1 MTLSLVLLL
10 GTCVRGFLFA
20 IPSLHE
26 TLLSR
31 PELVTPVSSFYRLEE
46 GVFLYHSTGSPY
58 SGDVYH
64 QPPLLFALLYPVLQF
79 VPLALQYFIRCAV
92 FISVDLLLAM
102 GFARLCARNLK
113 LEEGRHFKIHG
124 REIWLSQVPVSP
136 LFQPKTLPTTAAFT
150 ALMNPFSLA
159 SSVAMSTVS
168 FTHLAVL
175 YSLVFASEGAVAA
188 SMMCVAVGSYLS
200 VYPFFLMMPIM
211 LLLCSAKTDTTTDNK
226 ASGVTATLSL
236 KCLVSFG
243 LWLGLL
249 FYLSWSLTGDWT
261 FLEIKVAANS
271 VVLVLCAYT
280 GNLRLGCKVLGFDPE
295 YWYILVFDRFIPYF
309 LFVMHLHPV
318 IYVVPIYLR
327 LAYVFCVSMI
337 ASIIECANAC
347 DFSDIGHKPTHA
359 YPSFGDFGFFLSM
372 LALHPKTIMSTCE
385 KLEIVRVIEY
395 LRVSRSKYV
404 FWYTAIEN
412 RFVYVIG
419 LGAATCMLPVM
430 WFLWLF
436 PASGNANFFY
446 NQTLVYQIFSSQ
458 IITAFVGATM
468 KRDKDV
474 DKYRMRVL
482 KKLEQTKVEAR
493 E

>member
-26 TLLSR
+26 TLSSR

-46 GVFLYHSTGSPY
+46 GVFLYHTTDSPY

-92 FISVDLLLAM
+92 FISVDLLLVM

-136 LFQPKTLPTTAAFT
+136 LFQPKTLPTTAAFI

-200 VYPFFLMMPIM
+200 VYPFFLMLPIM

-226 ASGVTATLSL
+226 ASGVTATLGL

-249 FYLSWSLTGDWT
+249 FYLSWSFTGDWT
-261 FLEIKVAANS
+261 FLEETYVWVAKFSDLTPNI
-271 VVLVLCAYT
+271 
-280 GNLRLGCKVLGFDPE
+280 GIF
-295 YWYILVFDRFIPYF
+295 WYFFMEVFDRFIPYF

-327 LAYVFCVSMI
+327 LAHRPQAY
-337 ASIIECANAC
+337 ACALIGT
-347 DFSDIGHKPTHA
+347 FSLFQA

-372 LALHPKTIMSTCE
+372 LALHPKTIMT
-385 KLEIVRVIEY
+385 
-395 LRVSRSKYV
+395 
-404 FWYTAIEN
+404 IEN

-482 KKLEQTKVEAR
+482 TKLEQAKVEAR

>member
-1 MTLSLVLLL
+1 MALSLVLLL
-10 GTCVRGFLFA
+10 GTCVRGLLYA

-26 TLLSR
+26 TLSCR
-31 PELVTPVSSFYRLEE
+31 PELVTPISSFYRLEE

-79 VPLALQYFIRCAV
+79 VPSALQYFARCVV

-102 GFARLCARNLK
+102 GFAHLCAKNLK
-113 LEEGRHFKIHG
+113 LEEGRHFEIRG
-124 REIWLSQVPVSP
+124 REIWRSQVPVSP
-136 LFQPKTLPTTAAFT
+136 LFRPENLPTTAAFI
-150 ALMNPFSLA
+150 ALMNPFTLG
-159 SSVAMSTVS
+159 SSIAMSTVS

-200 VYPFFLMMPIM
+200 VYPFFLMLPIT
-211 LLLCSAKTDTTTDNK
+211 LLLSSAKTDTIADNK
-226 ASGVTATLSL
+226 ASGVTATLGF
-236 KCLVSFG
+236 KCLGIFG

-261 FLEIKVAANS
+261 FLEETYVWVAKFSDLTPNI
-271 VVLVLCAYT
+271 
-280 GNLRLGCKVLGFDPE
+280 GIF
-295 YWYILVFDRFIPYF
+295 WYFFMEVFDRFIPYF

-318 IYVVPIYLR
+318 IYIVPIYLR
-327 LAYVFCVSMI
+327 LAHRPQAY
-337 ASIIECANAC
+337 ACALIGT
-347 DFSDIGHKPTHA
+347 FSLFQA
-359 YPSFGDFGFFLSM
+359 YPSFGDFGFFLSL
-372 LALHPKTIMSTCE
+372 LALHPKTIMT
-385 KLEIVRVIEY
+385 
-395 LRVSRSKYV
+395 
-404 FWYTAIEN
+404 IEN

-474 DKYRMRVL
+474 DNYRASVL
-482 KKLEQTKVEAR
+482 KKFEQTKVETR
-493 E
+493 K

>member
-226 ASGVTATLSL
+226 ASGVTATLGL

-261 FLEIKVAANS
+261 FLEETYVWVAKFSDLTPNI
-271 VVLVLCAYT
+271 
-280 GNLRLGCKVLGFDPE
+280 GIF
-295 YWYILVFDRFIPYF
+295 WYFFMEVFDRFIPYF

-327 LAYVFCVSMI
+327 LAHRPQAY
-337 ASIIECANAC
+337 ACALIGT
-347 DFSDIGHKPTHA
+347 FSLFQA

-372 LALHPKTIMSTCE
+372 LALHPKTIMT
-385 KLEIVRVIEY
+385 
-395 LRVSRSKYV
+395 
-404 FWYTAIEN
+404 IEN